1 MEDIKKAYR
10 KLAIKNH
17 PDKGGDPEKFKE
29 IQKAYDILFDREKR
43 DIYDKH
49 GMDGIEKG
57 AGGAGGMDDILNM
70 FMGGGRGGGAPDKA
84 KMRVKP
90 QAKQVEVSLEDIYN
104 GTTVEVDVDRQRV
117 CESCNGV
124 GGTDSKAVQT
134 CTACK
139 GRGMRT
145 IMRQM
150 GPGMYS

>member
-1 MEDIKKAYR
+1 MDDIKKAYR

-49 GMDGIEKG
+49 GMDGIENG

-70 FMGGGRGGGAPDKA
+70 FMGGGRGGGGAQDKT

-90 QAKQVEVSLEDIYN
+90 
-104 GTTVEVDVDRQRV
+104 
-117 CESCNGV
+117 
-124 GGTDSKAVQT
+124 
-134 CTACK
+134 
-139 GRGMRT
+139 
-145 IMRQM
+145 
-150 GPGMYS
+150 